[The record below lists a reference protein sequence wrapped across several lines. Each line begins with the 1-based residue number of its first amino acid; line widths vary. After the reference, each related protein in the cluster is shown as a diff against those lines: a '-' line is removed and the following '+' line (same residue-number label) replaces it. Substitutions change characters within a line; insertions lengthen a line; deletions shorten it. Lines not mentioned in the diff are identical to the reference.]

1 MREFEFKIC
10 LLSITNIFLTQSSH
24 FKDQIFSSFEE
35 SMHAYP
41 IPERFT
47 FPFDY
52 EPHPLSLLAVEKLQY
67 YLKTQGDWNH
77 NFGLSGTDGAVIGK
91 MFGVL
96 VVKQEHG
103 EIGYLSAFSGKIAGR
118 NHLDGFVPPIFDGVE
133 EGGFLNIGMLELS
146 KINSEIK
153 RLETG
158 TSGECNAEIASLK
171 SYRKSH
177 SIALQNQI
185 FDQYHFLNQNGE
197 SLSLRQ
203 IFENA
208 SYKNPPAGAGE
219 CAAPKLLQY
228 AFQNKMTPL
237 AMAEFWWGLSPKS
250 AHWQHGKF
258 YPACREKCEP
268 ILNHMLSGMEL
279 EERLNII
286 PMA

>member
-1 MREFEFKIC
+1 MTHTSKF
-10 LLSITNIFLTQSSH
+10 T
-24 FKDQIFSSFEE
+24 DQIFSSFGK
-35 SMHAYP
+35 SIGGYP

-47 FPFDY
+47 FPFSY
-52 EPHPLSLLAVEKLQY
+52 EPHPLSLLAVEQLQS
-67 YLKTQGDWNH
+67 YLNTQQDWEH
-77 NFGLSGTDGAVIGK
+77 NFGLSNSDEAIIGK

-96 VVKQEHG
+96 VVKDENG

-118 NHLDGFVPPIFDGVE
+118 NNLEGFVPPIFDGVA

-146 KINSEIK
+146 QINVEIK
-153 RLETG
+153 KLELL
-158 TSGECNAEIASLK
+158 SSSKFVKEIYDLK
-171 SYRKSH
+171 VHRRSH
-177 SIALQNQI
+177 SVSLQNQI
-185 FDQYHFLNQNGE
+185 FDQYNFLNRNGE
-197 SLSLRQ
+197 TLSLRK

-237 AMAEFWWGLSPKS
+237 AMAEFWWGKSPKS

-268 ILNHMLSGMEL
+268 ILGHMLSGIEL
-279 EERLNII
+279 EERQANLPNLF
-286 PMA
+286 PFGFLRKTDGSD